1 MPRIPTLNRM
11 YIAPARNYNAGG
23 TARVISQAMGIAG
36 QIAGTINNIQDTANI
51 QSFLTEAKNN
61 FNNTFNEY
69 KIKYADNPQEFN
81 KQITNYRNNLIQ
93 DTVKNSNVSLA
104 NKNKFQ
110 QILDNNFDN
119 FDNEI
124 FKVTRQLQVNKI
136 DADITNSIMASK
148 NTSYIHGK
156 NGNFELFVND
166 LSKELADV
174 ESIGKTAYSVNTL
187 NSKLNN
193 IKKDNAKNYIE
204 GLILTNPLL
213 AKSQLEE
220 EKFNNLLDQQEIDY
234 YLNNII
240 KQVENNNKDLESQG
254 KSNNTELQAEAV
266 LQLDNRF
273 NDFDI
278 SGNTIKNKNL
288 NNIDSIIDYQNFNED
303 LYNQGLISD
312 KIYNTYNK
320 KINNIFYEKL
330 NEINNKDLEDNLS
343 SDASISPTKYLM
355 RKAEHYTSNLMPEEA
370 TQVIRL
376 SYNEANKNGLLLD
389 NKNNPAIHDI
399 VKKNT
404 MLVLNNLGFE
414 PTEKDLASPGEY
426 IRNSTYELSYRR
438 ILSKIT
444 IPIDNQT
451 PFGDL
456 KNITPVK
463 KTKDTGIFV
472 RNKKINN
479 K

>member
-11 YIAPARNYNAGG
+11 YIAPARDYNAGG

-51 QSFLTEAKNN
+51 QSSLTEAKNN

-93 DTVKNSNVSLA
+93 DTVKNSNVSL
-104 NKNKFQ
+104 
-110 QILDNNFDN
+110 
-119 FDNEI
+119 
-124 FKVTRQLQVNKI
+124 
-136 DADITNSIMASK
+136 
-148 NTSYIHGK
+148 
-156 NGNFELFVND
+156 
-166 LSKELADV
+166 
-174 ESIGKTAYSVNTL
+174 
-187 NSKLNN
+187 
-193 IKKDNAKNYIE
+193 
-204 GLILTNPLL
+204 
-213 AKSQLEE
+213 
-220 EKFNNLLDQQEIDY
+220 
-234 YLNNII
+234 
-240 KQVENNNKDLESQG
+240 
-254 KSNNTELQAEAV
+254 
-266 LQLDNRF
+266 
-273 NDFDI
+273 
-278 SGNTIKNKNL
+278 
-288 NNIDSIIDYQNFNED
+288 
-303 LYNQGLISD
+303 
-312 KIYNTYNK
+312 
-320 KINNIFYEKL
+320 
-330 NEINNKDLEDNLS
+330 
-343 SDASISPTKYLM
+343 
-355 RKAEHYTSNLMPEEA
+355 
-370 TQVIRL
+370 
-376 SYNEANKNGLLLD
+376 ANKNGLLLD

>member
-1 MPRIPTLNRM
+1 MPRIPTLNRI
-11 YIAPARNYNAGG
+11 YIAPARDYNAGG

-51 QSFLTEAKNN
+51 QSSLTEAKNN

-93 DTVKNSNVSLA
+93 DTVKNSNVSL
-104 NKNKFQ
+104 
-110 QILDNNFDN
+110 
-119 FDNEI
+119 
-124 FKVTRQLQVNKI
+124 
-136 DADITNSIMASK
+136 
-148 NTSYIHGK
+148 
-156 NGNFELFVND
+156 
-166 LSKELADV
+166 
-174 ESIGKTAYSVNTL
+174 
-187 NSKLNN
+187 
-193 IKKDNAKNYIE
+193 
-204 GLILTNPLL
+204 
-213 AKSQLEE
+213 
-220 EKFNNLLDQQEIDY
+220 
-234 YLNNII
+234 
-240 KQVENNNKDLESQG
+240 
-254 KSNNTELQAEAV
+254 
-266 LQLDNRF
+266 
-273 NDFDI
+273 
-278 SGNTIKNKNL
+278 
-288 NNIDSIIDYQNFNED
+288 
-303 LYNQGLISD
+303 
-312 KIYNTYNK
+312 
-320 KINNIFYEKL
+320 
-330 NEINNKDLEDNLS
+330 
-343 SDASISPTKYLM
+343 
-355 RKAEHYTSNLMPEEA
+355 
-370 TQVIRL
+370 
-376 SYNEANKNGLLLD
+376 ANKNGLLLD

>member
-11 YIAPARNYNAGG
+11 YIAPARDYNAGG
-23 TARVISQAMGIAG
+23 TARVISQTMGIAG

-51 QSFLTEAKNN
+51 QSSLTEAKNN

-124 FKVTRQLQVNKI
+124 FKTTRQLQVNKI
-136 DADITNSIMASK
+136 DTDITNSITASK
-148 NTSYIHGK
+148 NTFYIHGK

-220 EKFNNLLDQQEIDY
+220 EKFNNLLDQQEINY

-278 SGNTIKNKNL
+278 SGNIIKNKNL
-288 NNIDSIIDYQNFNED
+288 NNIDSIIDYQNFNEN

-312 KIYNTYNK
+312 KTYNTYK
-320 KINNIFYEKL
+320 KAAFKYGVVKMGTAGAAIGASIGGPIGAGVGAVAGALTGKISKTIAEPMVQTLLMPHQIQANETERTFQGTFQLTPKGEVFINKL
-330 NEINNKDLEDNLS
+330 NQAEKEL
-343 SDASISPTKYLM
+343 ISKQ
-355 RKAEHYTSNLMPEEA
+355 AITSTFIEN
-370 TQVIRL
+370 V
-376 SYNEANKNGLLLD
+376 NEA
-389 NKNNPAIHDI
+389 I
-399 VKKNT
+399 
-404 MLVLNNLGFE
+404 
-414 PTEKDLASPGEY
+414 
-426 IRNSTYELSYRR
+426 
-438 ILSKIT
+438 
-444 IPIDNQT
+444 
-451 PFGDL
+451 
-456 KNITPVK
+456 
-463 KTKDTGIFV
+463 
-472 RNKKINN
+472 
-479 K
+479 

>member
-11 YIAPARNYNAGG
+11 YIAPARDYNTGG
-23 TARVISQAMGIAG
+23 TARVISQAMGIAE

-51 QSFLTEAKNN
+51 QSSLTEAKNN

-81 KQITNYRNNLIQ
+81 KQITNYKNSLIQ

-124 FKVTRQLQVNKI
+124 FKATRQLQVNKI
-136 DADITNSIMASK
+136 DADITNSITASK

-187 NSKLNN
+187 NNKLNN

-220 EKFNNLLDQQEIDY
+220 
-234 YLNNII
+234 
-240 KQVENNNKDLESQG
+240 
-254 KSNNTELQAEAV
+254 
-266 LQLDNRF
+266 
-273 NDFDI
+273 
-278 SGNTIKNKNL
+278 KNL
-288 NNIDSIIDYQNFNED
+288 I
-303 LYNQGLISD
+303 
-312 KIYNTYNK
+312 TY
-320 KINNIFYEKL
+320 
-330 NEINNKDLEDNLS
+330 
-343 SDASISPTKYLM
+343 
-355 RKAEHYTSNLMPEEA
+355 
-370 TQVIRL
+370 
-376 SYNEANKNGLLLD
+376 
-389 NKNNPAIHDI
+389 
-399 VKKNT
+399 
-404 MLVLNNLGFE
+404 
-414 PTEKDLASPGEY
+414 
-426 IRNSTYELSYRR
+426 
-438 ILSKIT
+438 
-444 IPIDNQT
+444 
-451 PFGDL
+451 
-456 KNITPVK
+456 
-463 KTKDTGIFV
+463 
-472 RNKKINN
+472 
-479 K
+479 